1 MTKIQ
6 ESNLLM
12 ELAVEDLFTKNG
24 TITALLPNF
33 GNLHPQYT
41 ANIEQIQIIK
51 EQQGI
56 DKSGISDAKD
66 ELRAD
71 VIDKALDVSRK
82 TEVYASMNNNAIL
95 AKEVHYSESDLKRS
109 TDSNLKDNALIIH
122 DKANEN
128 IAALGEYGVNTRV
141 LSSLKSAIDQ
151 FNVAIPSTRIGKTET
166 KQVTGQLAKLFKDND
181 ALLAKFDLLVEIV
194 RLSQPAFYSAYKDSR
209 KVIPRGTGSLA
220 LKATVTD
227 AATREGIKGVKV
239 SFALQNGL
247 SKAATATAKKPFVK
261 TTADKG
267 IFKIKNLADGTY
279 IATLVKTG
287 YLEQVVTI
295 NVANGEMTV
304 MDVKM
309 EKG

>member
-1 MTKIQ
+1 MTNVQ

-12 ELAVEDLFTKNG
+12 ELAVEDLFTKNA

-33 GNLHPQYT
+33 GALHTQYA
-41 ANIEQIQIIK
+41 ANTEQIQIIK

-66 ELRAD
+66 GLRAD

-82 TEVYASMNNNAIL
+82 TEGYALMNNNAIL
-95 AKEVHYSESDLKRS
+95 AKEVHYSKSDLKRS

-128 IAALGEYGVNTRV
+128 IAALTEYGVTARS

-166 KQVTGQLAKLFKDND
+166 KQVTSQLAKLFKNND
-181 ALLAKFDLLVEIV
+181 ALLAKFDLLAEIV
-194 RLSQPAFYSAYKDSR
+194 RLSHPEFYSAYKDSR
-209 KVIPRGTGSLA
+209 KIIPRGRGSLA
-220 LKATVTD
+220 LKVLVTD
-227 AATREGIKGVKV
+227 AATGEGIKGVKV

-247 SKAATATAKKPFVK
+247 SKAATAKKPFVK

-279 IATLVKTG
+279 TATLVKTG
-287 YLEQVVTI
+287 YRKEVVTV
-295 NVANGEMTV
+295 NVASGEMTV
-304 MDVKM
+304 MEVKM
-309 EKG
+309 EKS